1 MMKGHR
7 NGALAAAGSV
17 LLLAGCAAHSAPAS
31 MVDASR
37 ASRLAGELAAAEAA
51 FDAGDDKALAAAV
64 MRIDRRSARP
74 LDTGREDLL
83 PFWRDRVRDAVPPL
97 RGRALGPGYVRGT
110 LAPGAATSMMQLFLS
125 GQPATI
131 AANSNPSKG
140 LRLKIYEA
148 DGKLVCDR
156 RPAQS
161 GDCRFT
167 PVFTQRYRIELSN
180 GGAGSARYYLVID

>member
-1 MMKGHR
+1 MLLI
-7 NGALAAAGSV
+7 LAPSFR
-17 LLLAGCAAHSAPAS
+17 S
-31 MVDASR
+31 
-37 ASRLAGELAAAEAA
+37 
-51 FDAGDDKALAAAV
+51 
-64 MRIDRRSARP
+64 RRSS
-74 LDTGREDLL
+74 DLVA
-83 PFWRDRVRDAVPPL
+83 FPPL
-97 RGRALGPGYVRGT
+97 RGRALGPAYVRGT
-110 LAPGAATSMMQLFLS
+110 RAPGAATSMMQLFLS

-167 PVFTQRYRIELSN
+167 PVFTQRSRIELSN
-180 GGAGSARYYLVID
+180 GGAGRDRKSPRLHTRH

>member
-1 MMKGHR
+1 MLLI
-7 NGALAAAGSV
+7 LAPSFR
-17 LLLAGCAAHSAPAS
+17 S
-31 MVDASR
+31 
-37 ASRLAGELAAAEAA
+37 
-51 FDAGDDKALAAAV
+51 
-64 MRIDRRSARP
+64 RRSS
-74 LDTGREDLL
+74 DL
-83 PFWRDRVRDAVPPL
+83 VAVPPL

-131 AANSNPSKG
+131 AANSNPSNG
-140 LRLKIYEA
+140 LRPKIYEA

-167 PVFTQRYRIELSN
+167 PVVTQRYRIEERKRSRMK
-180 GGAGSARYYLVID
+180 ARH